1 MMSQLD
7 VLDLC
12 FLTEEEKRR
21 IKQVLQRDID
31 LQKIEKKRL
40 QRVQKKM
47 PDVKVKKKM
56 TGEWFSSIKD
66 QRYRGKPDGTE
77 LVWKSMEWESGLKP
91 GQHRKEPRVPKQTDS
106 SLERRV
112 PLQSTIPAHL
122 PVKNKQ
128 VVDEFGRQRRDEPV
142 LSVNDPTANLQSEEP
157 SRARRNPFGE
167 ADLAAELSSGTGRS
181 DEESSEKENEWHHAD
196 PTKERDPAG
205 MTRPLTDSK
214 KQLTAD
220 QSEPYAHSSR
230 QPGEVATMKNTLA
243 LMAQQ
248 TTEDDTRQLNRT
260 LGLTDFQVPDEK
272 IKEENK
278 TAELSKP
285 KISSPTSGWGTGTKL
300 GSEEILQPKQME
312 VQRSS
317 LSVNSQSASI
327 AVDPFSAPEKPR
339 RLNRETDRGG
349 VTQAGTVNPI
359 AAPPAS
365 RQAKPWDENFFQAPG
380 MKGSP
385 DSASPTAN
393 GLPSVEYP
401 EGNKAN
407 RYEDHKPISG
417 LKPTLSM
424 DEPEFW
430 TTPRPT
436 DQKTEQ
442 SQQVLRKPL
451 DEDFDY
457 LGSSKK
463 YEPLVDISTEMR
475 SNDAPTWS
483 AMPGIKRVDGTE
495 QVQKQTRSDLEYKF
509 SPEKSVNVHS
519 ASVNPQPTEQQDLSF
534 GGSTGNSL
542 SPSMLIDF
550 SDEHNDKPK
559 ANIFGTMSLKEEEN
573 ARHMKTGSFN
583 EDLAGIDVAWP
594 MQPNGDEIVDNTK
607 MDKWPQ
613 REKDST
619 SSKVPSMMSSTDFEQ
634 QKKPYWDSQP
644 SILKDQEHHLPYSGI
659 KGPQQTEISK
669 TIKWDSKRS
678 HSQDDILNV
687 SNKFDNQQVRKGSLD
702 VPQKIDTD
710 PVMSQNTAPAW
721 TSVKDKVSAI
731 ERIIGHVDETYESME
746 QSNQLS
752 DLTQRR
758 YQEPIQSKPQT
769 TLSKS
774 KTTSFQ
780 PTLVVEEL
788 ISAIKVEKKKENDTE
803 DMLRNL
809 YKMAAVGKVS
819 PDGQHLFSAMGLSS
833 QPQKMTDTIGDQVD
847 PKLPKIQE
855 ILERIADQTP
865 IPVPIPELPKYLFS
879 SKSEQKNVID
889 RSVNEDQKRVNQVNH
904 SARFDEPN
912 LQKEVRPQKYV
923 PQRRCQ
929 EPIRSK
935 PQTTISKD
943 KTPSNQAT
951 PVVEELISAI
961 KVEKKK
967 NDAEDMLRNLYKM
980 AASGKVSPATQ
991 HLFSAMGQPSQPVK
1005 KTGGKKLVEE
1015 QKKLHFTSVNV
1026 EDCEVEEPIEEK
1038 EIRPDPSAGDFDSL
1052 YLRAM
1057 QMEENNIVSGKDEKD
1072 GFENRF
1078 SRKPKETAALNDV
1091 PQRRYQEPIRSKP
1104 QTTLS
1109 KSKTTSFQPTLVVEE
1124 LISAIKVEKKKENDT
1139 EDMLRNLYKMA
1150 AVGKVSPD
1158 GQHLFSAM
1166 GLSSQPQKRTDT
1178 IGDQVD
1184 PKLPKIQ
1191 EILERIADQTPIPVP
1206 IPELPKYL
1214 FSSKSEQKNVID
1226 RSVNEDQKRVNQV
1239 NHSARFDEP
1248 NLQKEVRPQKYV
1260 PQRRYQEPI
1269 RSKPQTTISKDK
1281 TPSNQATPVVE
1292 ELISAIKVEKKK
1304 NDAEDMLRNLYKMAA
1319 SGNVSPAAQHLFSA
1333 MGQPSQPVKKTG
1345 GKKLVEEQKKLHF
1358 TSVNV
1363 EDCEVEE
1370 PIEEKEIRPDPSAS
1384 DSDSLYLRAMQ
1395 MKENNIVSGKD
1406 EKDGFENRFSRK
1418 PKETAALN
1426 DVPQRRYQEPIRSKP
1441 QTTLSKSKTT
1451 SFQPTLVV
1459 EELISA
1465 IKVEKKKENDTE
1477 DMLRNLYKM
1486 AAVGKVS
1493 PDGQHLFSAMGLS
1506 SQPQKRTDT
1515 IGDQVDTKL
1524 PKIQEI
1530 LERIADQTP
1539 IPVPIPELPKY
1550 LFSSKSEQKNVID
1563 RSVNE
1568 DQKRVNQV
1576 NHSARFD
1583 EPNLQKEVRP
1593 QKYVPQRRYQEPIRS
1608 KPQTTISKDKTP
1620 SNQAT
1625 PVVEELI
1632 SAIKVEKKKEN
1643 DTEDMLRNLYKMA
1656 AVGKVSPAAQHL
1668 FSAMGQPSETVNTS
1682 NLAGDKDPEL
1692 GNDHSEIRFSRTFHK
1707 KRDHAAADKSGSPR
1721 KQRREVIADPT
1732 TSSKDAEED
1741 VRIRASSSFE
1751 NQDELPPYPTS
1762 RDPVPRDWDQQVN
1775 APPIAGG
1782 QNQNRTVSP
1791 SFDID
1796 APNDHYSQPPP
1807 PPVRTRMTKAS
1818 NLPDDEVMT
1827 KTSSLQQRSAPRNAY
1842 ENQESAASKILARS
1856 KNKMSRSLDDILESN
1871 SEDPVANAGKQEV
1884 GPAVRVP
1891 EKGTNLPQAA
1901 KLSRS
1906 VPVLNPSDEEAESP
1920 DSWSEGSQMSEQT
1933 PKRLGGHAFSTS
1945 SAGSITSS
1953 MMSLYSEAGDYGNV
1967 PITGEVEFA
1976 LRYNDRSNELLVH
1989 ISRCRDLA
1997 AANEKKKRSDAYV
2010 KTYLLPD
2017 RSRHS
2022 KRKTVIKKKTLSPK
2036 YDEVLKYKIE
2046 KSDLA
2051 NRILNLS
2058 VWHNDMFG
2066 RNVFL
2071 GEVNLILNSWDWIN
2085 QTLNWYSLQPK
2096 DFTIMEPIVSRG
2108 QITLGLKYVPAKSLD
2123 GKKPTSGEVHIWI
2136 QNAYNLVPV
2145 RSQGVDS
2152 FVKCYILPDTS
2163 RQSRQKTRVIRK
2175 DCNPEYN
2182 HTMVYDGFHAEDL
2195 HEACIELTIWDY
2207 ERFSTN
2213 QFLGGVRL
2221 SFGKGVSYGKAVEW
2235 MDSQGEE
2242 IRLYK
2247 QLLEKPNEWNQGILP
2262 LRPQMATAQNPHK

>member
-230 QPGEVATMKNTLA
+230 QP
-243 LMAQQ
+243 
-248 TTEDDTRQLNRT
+248 
-260 LGLTDFQVPDEK
+260 
-272 IKEENK
+272 
-278 TAELSKP
+278 
-285 KISSPTSGWGTGTKL
+285 
-300 GSEEILQPKQME
+300 
-312 VQRSS
+312 
-317 LSVNSQSASI
+317 
-327 AVDPFSAPEKPR
+327 
-339 RLNRETDRGG
+339 
-349 VTQAGTVNPI
+349 
-359 AAPPAS
+359 
-365 RQAKPWDENFFQAPG
+365 
-380 MKGSP
+380 
-385 DSASPTAN
+385 
-393 GLPSVEYP
+393 
-401 EGNKAN
+401 
-407 RYEDHKPISG
+407 
-417 LKPTLSM
+417 
-424 DEPEFW
+424 
-430 TTPRPT
+430 
-436 DQKTEQ
+436 
-442 SQQVLRKPL
+442 
-451 DEDFDY
+451 
-457 LGSSKK
+457 
-463 YEPLVDISTEMR
+463 
-475 SNDAPTWS
+475 
-483 AMPGIKRVDGTE
+483 
-495 QVQKQTRSDLEYKF
+495 
-509 SPEKSVNVHS
+509 
-519 ASVNPQPTEQQDLSF
+519 
-534 GGSTGNSL
+534 
-542 SPSMLIDF
+542 
-550 SDEHNDKPK
+550 
-559 ANIFGTMSLKEEEN
+559 
-573 ARHMKTGSFN
+573 
-583 EDLAGIDVAWP
+583 
-594 MQPNGDEIVDNTK
+594 
-607 MDKWPQ
+607 
-613 REKDST
+613 
-619 SSKVPSMMSSTDFEQ
+619 
-634 QKKPYWDSQP
+634 
-644 SILKDQEHHLPYSGI
+644 
-659 KGPQQTEISK
+659 
-669 TIKWDSKRS
+669 
-678 HSQDDILNV
+678 
-687 SNKFDNQQVRKGSLD
+687 
-702 VPQKIDTD
+702 
-710 PVMSQNTAPAW
+710 
-721 TSVKDKVSAI
+721 
-731 ERIIGHVDETYESME
+731 
-746 QSNQLS
+746 
-752 DLTQRR
+752 
-758 YQEPIQSKPQT
+758 
-769 TLSKS
+769 
-774 KTTSFQ
+774 
-780 PTLVVEEL
+780 
-788 ISAIKVEKKKENDTE
+788 
-803 DMLRNL
+803 
-809 YKMAAVGKVS
+809 
-819 PDGQHLFSAMGLSS
+819 
-833 QPQKMTDTIGDQVD
+833 
-847 PKLPKIQE
+847 
-855 ILERIADQTP
+855 
-865 IPVPIPELPKYLFS
+865 
-879 SKSEQKNVID
+879 
-889 RSVNEDQKRVNQVNH
+889 
-904 SARFDEPN
+904 
-912 LQKEVRPQKYV
+912 
-923 PQRRCQ
+923 
-929 EPIRSK
+929 
-935 PQTTISKD
+935 
-943 KTPSNQAT
+943 
-951 PVVEELISAI
+951 
-961 KVEKKK
+961 
-967 NDAEDMLRNLYKM
+967 
-980 AASGKVSPATQ
+980 
-991 HLFSAMGQPSQPVK
+991 
-1005 KTGGKKLVEE
+1005 
-1015 QKKLHFTSVNV
+1015 
-1026 EDCEVEEPIEEK
+1026 
-1038 EIRPDPSAGDFDSL
+1038 
-1052 YLRAM
+1052 
-1057 QMEENNIVSGKDEKD
+1057 
-1072 GFENRF
+1072 
-1078 SRKPKETAALNDV
+1078 
-1091 PQRRYQEPIRSKP
+1091 
-1104 QTTLS
+1104 
-1109 KSKTTSFQPTLVVEE
+1109 
-1124 LISAIKVEKKKENDT
+1124 
-1139 EDMLRNLYKMA
+1139 
-1150 AVGKVSPD
+1150 
-1158 GQHLFSAM
+1158 
-1166 GLSSQPQKRTDT
+1166 
-1178 IGDQVD
+1178 
-1184 PKLPKIQ
+1184 
-1191 EILERIADQTPIPVP
+1191 
-1206 IPELPKYL
+1206 
-1214 FSSKSEQKNVID
+1214 
-1226 RSVNEDQKRVNQV
+1226 
-1239 NHSARFDEP
+1239 
-1248 NLQKEVRPQKYV
+1248 
-1260 PQRRYQEPI
+1260 
-1269 RSKPQTTISKDK
+1269 
-1281 TPSNQATPVVE
+1281 
-1292 ELISAIKVEKKK
+1292 
-1304 NDAEDMLRNLYKMAA
+1304 
-1319 SGNVSPAAQHLFSA
+1319 
-1333 MGQPSQPVKKTG
+1333 
-1345 GKKLVEEQKKLHF
+1345 
-1358 TSVNV
+1358 
-1363 EDCEVEE
+1363 
-1370 PIEEKEIRPDPSAS
+1370 
-1384 DSDSLYLRAMQ
+1384 
-1395 MKENNIVSGKD
+1395 
-1406 EKDGFENRFSRK
+1406 
-1418 PKETAALN
+1418 
-1426 DVPQRRYQEPIRSKP
+1426 
-1441 QTTLSKSKTT
+1441 
-1451 SFQPTLVV
+1451 
-1459 EELISA
+1459 
-1465 IKVEKKKENDTE
+1465 
-1477 DMLRNLYKM
+1477 
-1486 AAVGKVS
+1486 
-1493 PDGQHLFSAMGLS
+1493 
-1506 SQPQKRTDT
+1506 
-1515 IGDQVDTKL
+1515 
-1524 PKIQEI
+1524 
-1530 LERIADQTP
+1530 
-1539 IPVPIPELPKY
+1539 
-1550 LFSSKSEQKNVID
+1550 
-1563 RSVNE
+1563 
-1568 DQKRVNQV
+1568 
-1576 NHSARFD
+1576 
-1583 EPNLQKEVRP
+1583 
-1593 QKYVPQRRYQEPIRS
+1593 
-1608 KPQTTISKDKTP
+1608 
-1620 SNQAT
+1620 
-1625 PVVEELI
+1625 
-1632 SAIKVEKKKEN
+1632 
-1643 DTEDMLRNLYKMA
+1643 
-1656 AVGKVSPAAQHL
+1656 
-1668 FSAMGQPSETVNTS
+1668 
-1682 NLAGDKDPEL
+1682 
-1692 GNDHSEIRFSRTFHK
+1692 
-1707 KRDHAAADKSGSPR
+1707 
-1721 KQRREVIADPT
+1721 
-1732 TSSKDAEED
+1732 AEED

-1871 SEDPVANAGKQEV
+1871 SEDPVANAGKQGKPSDDPQDVNNWVASTVERREV